1 MIAAAVYALCTLT
14 SALCAALL
22 LRHHRRAGGRLLW
35 WSGISFAAM
44 AVANAL
50 VFVDLVMLPTETD
63 LLLVRAFTM
72 LVSAVLLVYG
82 LVWEGD

>member
-1 MIAAAVYALCTLT
+1 
-14 SALCAALL
+14 
-22 LRHHRRAGGRLLW
+22 
-35 WSGISFAAM
+35 M

-63 LLLVRAFTM
+63 LLLVRAFAM